1 MDAKFLYEVF
11 QQTEKNGFPDLM
23 LGVAAA
29 QAEHPLPHE
38 EDKAVREFIG
48 RHYNKLVTA
57 FRKRDRAAFDAVV
70 KQCEQADKEAEETV
84 EE

>member
-11 QQTEKNGFPDLM
+11 EQTEKNGFPDLM

-29 QAEHPLPHE
+29 QAEHPIPHE

-48 RHYNKLVTA
+48 RHYDALVEAYKL
-57 FRKRDRAAFDAVV
+57 RDRAAFDAVV
-70 KQCEQADKEAEETV
+70 AQCEQADKEAE
-84 EE
+84 

>member
-11 QQTEKNGFPDLM
+11 QETEKNGFPDLM

-29 QAEHPLPHE
+29 QAEHPIPHE

-48 RHYNKLVTA
+48 RHYDALVEAYKL
-57 FRKRDRAAFDAVV
+57 RDRAAFDAVV
-70 KQCEQADKEAEETV
+70 AQCEQADKEAEAE
-84 EE
+84 